1 MVTCQKSFLL
11 GFLQNPS
18 KTQITTHVSLIKVSL
33 KIRVMTTNY
42 FDSYDYKKGY
52 GKILPNELTSFEE
65 ILPFS

>member
-1 MVTCQKSFLL
+1 
-11 GFLQNPS
+11 
-18 KTQITTHVSLIKVSL
+18 
-33 KIRVMTTNY
+33 MTTNY